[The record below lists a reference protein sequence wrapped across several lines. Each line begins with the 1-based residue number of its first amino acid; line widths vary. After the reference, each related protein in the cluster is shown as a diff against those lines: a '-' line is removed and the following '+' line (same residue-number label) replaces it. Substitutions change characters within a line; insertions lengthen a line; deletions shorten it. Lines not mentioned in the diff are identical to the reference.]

1 MNTSPRQLNQILI
14 LLSVIITLVI
24 FNGPLGNVFAGEQ
37 STAIIKKRVVYLI
50 GSGDLLNII
59 TWTGGTEF
67 TREEMVVRIDGKI
80 TLPLLNDIHAVGK
93 TPVQLKKEIEKGL
106 AVFVESPAV
115 NVIVKEQASKRFYI
129 IGEILHSGQYP
140 LTKQL
145 TVLQAIST
153 AGGFTGKAS
162 KDEIL
167 LIRENPGGNVTFR
180 INYNKI
186 MKGIDLDTNISIRP
200 DDTII
205 IP

>member
-1 MNTSPRQLNQILI
+1 MNANPRQLNQILI

-24 FNGPLGNVFAGEQ
+24 FNGPLGNAFASEP
-37 STAIIKKRVVYLI
+37 SKAIIQKRDVYLI

-59 TWTGGTEF
+59 TWTGAEF
-67 TREEMVVRIDGKI
+67 TKEEMVVRIDGKI
-80 TLPLLNDIHAVGK
+80 TLPLLNDIQAVGK
-93 TPVQLKKEIEKGL
+93 TPVELKKEIEKGL
-106 AVFVESPAV
+106 AGFVESPTV
-115 NVIVKEQASKRFYI
+115 NVIVKKQASKRFYI
-129 IGEILHSGQYP
+129 IGEILHSGEYP

-145 TVLQAIST
+145 TVLQAIAT

-180 INYNKI
+180 INYNEI
-186 MKGIDLDTNISIRP
+186 MKGINLGTNISIQP